1 MLILQLA
8 ASVFITPKLHRHIL
22 VSEVPSAALT
32 EGELWPL
39 SSGVPVPRVLAAHAQ
54 QGGVWAHGPAPS
66 RAAAPAGSGRRT
78 RVGPQHSQRTLPG
91 IQDRSHRLA
100 GLHRGPASQPRHSA
114 PTPAPNAPGGP
125 HIPRSIKG
133 QVKETC
139 DPRTFKHRER
149 SSQGGFR
156 GAVGPNTRAVLNWI

>member
-54 QGGVWAHGPAPS
+54 QGGVWVSSFLLCVCGHTGVQAHTRKS
-66 RAAAPAGSGRRT
+66 GS
-78 RVGPQHSQRTLPG
+78 
-91 IQDRSHRLA
+91 
-100 GLHRGPASQPRHSA
+100 
-114 PTPAPNAPGGP
+114 
-125 HIPRSIKG
+125 
-133 QVKETC
+133 
-139 DPRTFKHRER
+139 
-149 SSQGGFR
+149 
-156 GAVGPNTRAVLNWI
+156 